1 MTVLVPWYTRQ
12 YSYTCAAPWKLPS
25 VLMKPPN
32 VAACLAGEPR
42 SLATPVVAQ
51 SYRTHVLRA
60 LSKAGHRLDTFV
72 SLAGRRDEALEL
84 RIMEAYKPAAPVLW
98 TADNHLWSG
107 TVGCRLALQLDE
119 YGRAPMA
126 QWVGIRG
133 CYRLIEAAE
142 ARRALSYAWLLRL
155 RTDMVLLSDIS
166 LPDATQPH
174 AYVPAGGMSAD
185 FRFAC
190 MNDHLFVCPRRLC
203 APYFTLLDLFANA
216 SCAAPA
222 KGHPLEEK
230 GRLRAPPARLSTQW
244 FVFRLYGGGRDDS
257 CAVCA
262 AAQQPHCSRRAAA
275 ALGERCCGT
284 LRELPLHYA
293 IARCGK
299 PLECTKRLRWT
310 WRKELEAPGGALN
323 SSEHREARDGAW
335 HRCTGLLSRSG
346 RVDCD
351 VGVTPPPPPPPMVT
365 AAPMAASGSQ
375 LRRVPAVVLLNS
387 TPTRW
392 PQNAM
397 RTHDYLPSST

>member
-1 MTVLVPWYTRQ
+1 
-12 YSYTCAAPWKLPS
+12 
-25 VLMKPPN
+25 MKPPN

-42 SLATPVVAQ
+42 SLATPVVAA
-51 SYRTHVLRA
+51 SFRTHVLRA

-84 RIMEAYKPAAPVLW
+84 RIMEAYKPAAPLLW

-142 ARRALSYAWLLRL
+142 ARRASSYAWLLRL

-365 AAPMAASGSQ
+365 AFA
-375 LRRVPAVVLLNS
+375 RVSIELNHGY
-387 TPTRW
+387 PV
-392 PQNAM
+392 PCIKCE
-397 RTHDYLPSST
+397 